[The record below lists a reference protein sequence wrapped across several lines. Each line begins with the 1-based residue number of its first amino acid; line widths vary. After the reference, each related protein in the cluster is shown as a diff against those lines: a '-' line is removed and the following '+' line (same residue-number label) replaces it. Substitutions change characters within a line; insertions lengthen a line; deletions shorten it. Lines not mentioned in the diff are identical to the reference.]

1 MPFKCIYQEMRKVD
15 SRRAKLCN
23 TRGCKKSKLKQI
35 RKKVL
40 ETRAHTYEIEQT
52 NQAIDRL
59 IEKTAKREEETRD
72 GAGGRAA
79 GPGRPQAVGVGTCL
93 SLVFLG
99 TGLPGCPGLFLL
111 SPPNY

>member
-40 ETRAHTYEIEQT
+40 ETRAHTYEIE
-52 NQAIDRL
+52 
-59 IEKTAKREEETRD
+59 
-72 GAGGRAA
+72 
-79 GPGRPQAVGVGTCL
+79 
-93 SLVFLG
+93 
-99 TGLPGCPGLFLL
+99 
-111 SPPNY
+111 